1 MINERKI
8 KSPEYADSQ
17 ERMNSL
23 WNMMVDGQE
32 AEAVIKYADIFL
44 KESEQN
50 MLAKIR
56 ENKNCEEAIL
66 EYRVAFKF
74 MEMLKHVAEIG
85 RAKQKIFEEKR
96 RARRSE

>member
-8 KSPEYADSQ
+8 KSPDYADSQ

-32 AEAVIKYADIFL
+32 AEAVIKYADVFL
-44 KESEQN
+44 NECEQN
-50 MLAKIR
+50 MLTRIR
-56 ENKNCEEAIL
+56 EGKDANEAIL

-74 MEMLKHVAEIG
+74 MNLLKHVAITG
-85 RAKQKIFEEKR
+85 KAKEAIWQDKR
-96 RARRSE
+96 KQQGH